1 MEGGTLF
8 NSGFLG
14 SHFNWWIGYIADDST
29 WRDNILPGKFAD
41 ANTIPGWGRRY
52 KVRIIGLHDRSEAT
66 IPSDQLPWAQV
77 MYPVTAGGGQANSSQ
92 TPNLRQGNFVF
103 GFFLDGQDQQVPV
116 IMGVLGN
123 NAQTAL
129 RTSIGNDDSNFAGT
143 SGFATGKNPPRESAK
158 PKVPDE
164 GKVVVKP
171 KSRSQYSECAPIPP
185 GKKLDKY
192 GLPYGEANEFQL
204 RDIQSASAEAI
215 LKGLTGTDFD
225 EFVKKVVQDGIKN
238 RCKEANSSTSPSQPG
253 ATKEN
258 ADAVHQTSAADLKRQ
273 VVYDEKIPLMKPGE
287 NKIASALKCIQTVLD
302 NLMREIKK
310 YLDAITCYADAVS
323 GLINSIQN
331 LIAKAACVIA
341 KYMKIIF
348 DKIMEY
354 VLKLLNKELTKVVA
368 AMPSSMRSMFADM
381 KEILVELILCLYNKI
396 TQGLCGL
403 IQALLI
409 GLLKPKE
416 LEDQMRTSPSNR
428 DIKPNVPIC
437 YAETLAGQVI
447 SFNKQQIDDANNT
460 IIDNVNAFLD
470 DIQGQIAGVSGSFAD
485 ITSNIGNI
493 NGSLSD
499 ALSFTN
505 ISLNIFGCELK
516 PNVAVSDFYTFGRG
530 GASQPDSQLPSEKG
544 VENSAANPVS
554 ASPTPEVPFAE
565 IPQGQ
570 RDVTSDARTPDQIIS
585 ATSGTA

>member
-14 SHFNWWIGYIADDST
+14 SHFNWWIGQIADDST

-52 KVRIIGLHDRSEAT
+52 KVRIIGLHDRSEAA

-77 MYPVTAGGGQANSSQ
+77 MYPVTAGGGQTNSSQ

-103 GFFLDGQDQQVPV
+103 GFFLDGPDQQVPV

-129 RTSIGNDDSNFAGT
+129 RTTIGNDDSNFAGT

-204 RDIQSASAEAI
+204 RDIQSAFAEAT

-238 RCKEANSSTSPSQPG
+238 RCKEANSSTSTAQPG

-354 VLKLLNKELTKVVA
+354 VLKLLNKELTKVVS

-416 LEDQMRTSPSNR
+416 LEDKMRTSPSNR

-505 ISLNIFGCELK
+505 IRLNVFGCELK

-554 ASPTPEVPFAE
+554 ASPTPDTPFAE

-570 RDVTSDARTPDQIIS
+570 RDVISDARTPDQIIAS
-585 ATSGTA
+585 TSGTA

>member
-1 MEGGTLF
+1 MEGGALF
-8 NSGFLG
+8 NPGFLG
-14 SHFNWWIGYIADDST
+14 GSFLWWVGQIADDST

-52 KVRIIGLHDRSEAT
+52 KVRIIGLHDKEETT
-66 IPSDQLPWAQV
+66 IPSDQLPWANV
-77 MYPVTAGGGQANSSQ
+77 MYPITAGGGQTNSSQ
-92 TPNLRQGNFVF
+92 TPNLRQGMFVF

-129 RTSIGNDDSNFAGT
+129 KTSIGNSDSNFAGT
-143 SGFATGKNPPRESAK
+143 SGHATGKNPPKGAAK

-171 KSRSQYSECAPIPP
+171 KSSQQSKECAPIPP
-185 GKKLDKY
+185 GKTLDRY

-204 RDIQSASAEAI
+204 RDIQSASAEATT
-215 LKGLTGTDFD
+215 KGLTGTAFD
-225 EFVKKVVQDGIKN
+225 DFVKKVVQDGIKN
-238 RCKEANSSTSPSQPG
+238 RCKEANSPSSPSQPG

-287 NKIASALKCIQTVLD
+287 NKVASALKCIQTVLD

-323 GLINSIQN
+323 GLISSIQN

-354 VLKLLNKELTKVVA
+354 VLKLLNKELTRVVS

-409 GLLKPKE
+409 DLLKPKE
-416 LEDQMRTSPSNR
+416 LEEQMRSTPSNR
-428 DIKPNVPIC
+428 DIKPSVPIC
-437 YAETLAGQVI
+437 YAEQLAGQAI
-447 SFNKQQIDDANNT
+447 SYNKQQIDDANNT

-470 DIQGQIAGVSGSFAD
+470 DIQGQIAGVSDSLTD
-485 ITSNIGNI
+485 ITSLIGNI

-554 ASPTPEVPFAE
+554 AAPTPEVPFAE

-570 RDVTSDARTPDQIIS
+570 RDVTSDSRTPDQIIA

>member
-1 MEGGTLF
+1 MAESSLF
-8 NSGFLG
+8 NPGFLG
-14 SHFNWWIGYIADDST
+14 GGFNWWIGQIADDST

-52 KVRIIGLHDRSEAT
+52 KVRIIGLHDREEGIISSEE
-66 IPSDQLPWAQV
+66 LPWANV
-77 MYPVTAGGGQANSSQ
+77 MYPITAGGGQANSSQ

-129 RTSIGNDDSNFAGT
+129 NPNWKDNFAGT
-143 SGFATGKNPPRESAK
+143 SGFATGKNPPKGTAK

-171 KSRSQYSECAPIPP
+171 KSKAQADECAPAPP
-185 GKKLDKY
+185 GVTLNKY
-192 GLPYGEANEFQL
+192 GLRPDKPLTSSQFA
-204 RDIQSASAEAI
+204 DAQSARAEADQ
-215 LKGLTGTDFD
+215 KGLVGTAK
-225 EFVKKVVQDGIKN
+225 EEYVQKVVAEGIKN
-238 RCKEANSSTSPSQPG
+238 RCKEASSPTSPPQPG
-253 ATKEN
+253 AAKEN
-258 ADAVHQTSAADLKRQ
+258 ADAVHQISAADLKRKDL
-273 VVYDEKIPLMKPGE
+273 YDEKIPLMKPGE
-287 NKIASALKCIQTVLD
+287 NKITSALKCIQTVLD

-310 YLDAITCYADAVS
+310 YLNAITCYADAVS
-323 GLINSIQN
+323 GLITSIQN
-331 LIAKAACVIA
+331 LISKAACIIA

-354 VLKLLNKELTKVVA
+354 VLKLLNKELTKVVS

-403 IQALLI
+403 IESLLVGI
-409 GLLKPKE
+409 LKPKE
-416 LEDQMRTSPSNR
+416 LEEQMRSSPSNR
-428 DIKPNVPIC
+428 NITPSVPMC
-437 YAETLAGQVI
+437 YAETLAGQAI
-447 SFNKQQIDDANNT
+447 SYNKQKIDDANNT
-460 IIDNVNAFLD
+460 IVDNVNAFLD
-470 DIQGQIAGVSGSFAD
+470 DIQGQIAGVSGSLSD

-493 NGSLSD
+493 SGSLSD

-516 PNVAVSDFYTFGRG
+516 PNVAVSDFYTFGKG
-530 GASQPDSQLPSEKG
+530 SGAQPDSQLPSEKG
-544 VENSAANPVS
+544 VDNAAQQSVS
-554 ASPTPEVPFAE
+554 VSPTP
-565 IPQGQ
+565 
-570 RDVTSDARTPDQIIS
+570 DAPYLEPTKATPDVRLK
-585 ATSGTA
+585 

>member
-1 MEGGTLF
+1 MAESSLF
-8 NSGFLG
+8 NPGFLG
-14 SHFNWWIGYIADDST
+14 GGFNWWIGQIADDST

-52 KVRIIGLHDRSEAT
+52 KVRIIGLHDREEAT

-77 MYPVTAGGGQANSSQ
+77 MYPITAGGGQTNSSQ

-129 RTSIGNDDSNFAGT
+129 RSTTGNDESNFAGT
-143 SGFATGKNPPRESAK
+143 SGFARGKK
-158 PKVPDE
+158 PKGPATEKVPDE

-171 KSRSQYSECAPIPP
+171 KPKVQYNECAPIPS

-192 GLPYGEANEFQL
+192 GLPYGEANQFQL
-204 RDIQSASAEAI
+204 RDIQSASAEATT
-215 LKGLTGTDFD
+215 KGLTGTAFDDFI
-225 EFVKKVVQDGIKN
+225 KKAVQTGIKN
-238 RCKEANSSTSPSQPG
+238 RCKEANSSTSPAQPG
-253 ATKEN
+253 AAKES
-258 ADAVHQTSAADLKRQ
+258 ADAVHQTSAADLNRK
-273 VVYDEKIPLMKPGE
+273 VVYGEKIPLMKPGE

-323 GLINSIQN
+323 GLITSIQN
-331 LIAKAACVIA
+331 LIAKAACIIA

-368 AMPSSMRSMFADM
+368 AMPSSMRMMFADM

-403 IQALLI
+403 IESLLVGI
-409 GLLKPKE
+409 LKPKE
-416 LEDQMRTSPSNR
+416 LEEQMRTSPSNR
-428 DIKPNVPIC
+428 NITPNVPMC
-437 YAETLAGQVI
+437 YAEQLAGQAI

-460 IIDNVNAFLD
+460 IVDNVNAFLD

-493 NGSLSD
+493 SGSLSD

-505 ISLNIFGCELK
+505 IRLNVFGCELK

-530 GASQPDSQLPSEKG
+530 GAAQPDAQLPSEKG
-544 VENSAANPVS
+544 VENAAANPVS
-554 ASPTPEVPFAE
+554 ASPTPDTPFAE

-570 RDVTSDARTPDQIIS
+570 RDVTSDARTPDQIIA